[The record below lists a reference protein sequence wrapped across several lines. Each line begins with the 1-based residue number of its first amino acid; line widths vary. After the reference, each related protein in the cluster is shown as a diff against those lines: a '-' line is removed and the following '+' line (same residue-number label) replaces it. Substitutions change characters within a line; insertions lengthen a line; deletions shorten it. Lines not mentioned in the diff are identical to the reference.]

1 MMHDEC
7 LKLLTERHEKAPD
20 RLEFRLAP
28 GGLCQ
33 VWFNEC
39 DLGEL
44 YAEVDGYYVFW
55 PNYERRGFW
64 EGWVLQSI
72 ATQLDVL
79 NAAWDKQVREDMD
92 RRSAVAPDKS
102 KKGDV

>member
-28 GGLCQ
+28 
-33 VWFNEC
+33 
-39 DLGEL
+39 
-44 YAEVDGYYVFW
+44 
-55 PNYERRGFW
+55 
-64 EGWVLQSI
+64 
-72 ATQLDVL
+72 
-79 NAAWDKQVREDMD
+79 
-92 RRSAVAPDKS
+92 DKS